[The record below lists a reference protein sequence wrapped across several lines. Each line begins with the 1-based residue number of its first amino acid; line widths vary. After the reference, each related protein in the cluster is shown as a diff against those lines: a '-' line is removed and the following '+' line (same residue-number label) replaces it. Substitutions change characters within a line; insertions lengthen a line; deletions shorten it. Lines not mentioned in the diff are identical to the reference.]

1 MDDPQTALGRLEA
14 VLAGLEEAS
23 VAVAVSGGVDS
34 MTLSVVA
41 GRVLGSRATMMHA
54 VSPAVPASATARVR
68 RYADREGWRLTLLD
82 AGEFDDPRYRENPAN
97 RCFYCKE
104 SLYSAM
110 RGATVGIML
119 SGTNLDDLDDYR
131 PGLEAARR
139 QGVRHPFV
147 EARIDKSGVR
157 RISRALGLEDLAEL
171 PAAPCLSSRIETG
184 VRIQANLLAF
194 VDRTE
199 RTIRESLAAS
209 VVRARIRED
218 TIDIELDP
226 DSLSRL
232 RAEVRAK
239 LARQVDAMAVEEGIA
254 RPVRF
259 TPYRRGSAFLR
270 AASDG

>member
-1 MDDPQTALGRLEA
+1 MDDSLTPLRRLEA
-14 VLAGLEEAS
+14 LLAGLEEAS
-23 VAVAVSGGVDS
+23 VAVSGGVDS

-41 GRVLGSRATMMHA
+41 GRVLRSRATMMHA
-54 VSPAVPASATARVR
+54 VSPAVPPSATARVR
-68 RYADREGWRLTLLD
+68 RYADREGWRLSLLD
-82 AGEFDDPRYRENPAN
+82 AGEFDDPLYRANPAN

-110 RGATVGIML
+110 RRATVGIML

-139 QGVRHPFV
+139 HGVRHPFV
-147 EARIDKSGVR
+147 EAQIDKSGVR
-157 RISRALGLEDLAEL
+157 GISRALGLQDLAEL

-184 VRIQANLLAF
+184 IRIQANLLAF
-194 VDRTE
+194 VDRAE

-209 VVRARIRED
+209 IVRARVREE

-232 RAEVRAK
+232 RAEVPAK
-239 LARQVDAMAVEEGIA
+239 LARQVEAMATEEGTW

-259 TPYRRGSAFLR
+259 APYRRGSAFLR
-270 AASDG
+270 AAPDG